1 MSPEAPI
8 RNISDTAFFT
18 ALYRAQESTRP
29 DAHFR
34 DPLAERLAGE
44 RGKQIVASNK
54 FLEKNAWP
62 YIARTHVMNQII
74 ADHLASGGDMVINLA
89 AGLDTRPYW
98 MELPAALRW
107 VEIDLPAPIEYKEGV
122 LKDEKPRCR
131 LERIKLDL
139 ADVNGRRAVFAR
151 LGSEAKNVLVM
162 AEGLLV
168 YLTAE
173 QNGEL
178 ARDLAAVPSFRVYA
192 LDLASPA
199 LLKMLQKRIGTD
211 LEQAE
216 APLIFAPREGPDFFR
231 AYGWEPVRCE
241 SMLHVAAK
249 LKRLGFPMWLFAKF
263 PDTKGK
269 TPDSMWGGVVLYKK
283 A

>member
-1 MSPEAPI
+1 MSSEAPI

-18 ALYRAQESTRP
+18 ALYRAQESVRP

-44 RGKQIVASNK
+44 RGKQIIASNK
-54 FLEKNAWP
+54 FLAKNAWP

-74 ADHLASGGDMVINLA
+74 AQHVADGGDMVINLA

-107 VEIDLPAPIEYKEGV
+107 VEIDLPAPIEYKEAL
-122 LKDEKPRCR
+122 LKDDKPHCR
-131 LERIKLDL
+131 LGRAKLDL
-139 ADVNGRRAVFAR
+139 ADVKARREVFAR

-173 QNGEL
+173 QNAEL
-178 ARDLAAVPSFRVYA
+178 ARDLANVPSFRLYA
-192 LDLASPA
+192 IDLSSPA
-199 LLKMLQKRIGTD
+199 LLKMLQKRMGAQ
-211 LEQAE
+211 LEQAQ
-216 APLIFAPREGPDFFR
+216 APLVFAPREGPDFFR
-231 AYGWEPVRCE
+231 PFGWEPVRSE
-241 SMLHVAAK
+241 SMLHTAAK
-249 LKRLGFPMWLFAKF
+249 LKRLAFPMWLFAKF

-269 TPDSMWGGVVLYKK
+269 KPDSLWGGAVLYKK